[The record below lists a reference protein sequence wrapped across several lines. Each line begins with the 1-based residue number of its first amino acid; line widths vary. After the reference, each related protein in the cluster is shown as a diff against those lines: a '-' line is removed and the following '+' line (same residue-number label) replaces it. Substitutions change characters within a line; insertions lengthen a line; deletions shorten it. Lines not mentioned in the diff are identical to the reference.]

1 MTELGA
7 GHHLQRVFAPCPHG
21 VTVGCFPAGRAQP
34 AADRTS
40 EPAGAR
46 WQPGAGVRHWGWG
59 WWGPVERGPVGFLR
73 WERAPVERQVSA
85 GAAPWTAG
93 PAPDPWAWHS
103 PGSWQGSPCPG
114 DPRAADASAA
124 RVAVQPLGQAQRPLR
139 HRQPAALRLEI
150 RENFPPVLL
159 QWAAGADPNSP
170 PDNRYEPRLTRD

>member
-1 MTELGA
+1 MLSLLLT
-7 GHHLQRVFAPCPHG
+7 
-21 VTVGCFPAGRAQP
+21 GRASP
-34 AADRTS
+34 RGLGGSRELESGTGDGDG
-40 EPAGAR
+40 GAP
-46 WQPGAGVRHWGWG
+46 WQ
-59 WWGPVERGPVGFLR
+59 RGPVGFLR

-170 PDNRYEPRLTRD
+170 PDDRYEPRLTRD